1 MSTVRASRKIERAG
15 VNALRAL
22 LEEHEHIVQEIDGGN
37 DHGEDMIV
45 NFTRGG
51 KRTPY
56 WVAIQVKSGKK
67 YKRVN
72 GYAIPVEDHFDDWR
86 QSRIPILGVVYDMKK
101 RELFWVNLTDRLKS
115 VTESPGW
122 VQVGNCSP
130 LNSETIEEF
139 YTEVATY
146 AGDARM
152 RIRAATEEE
161 ALSEAVRA
169 RQGLDPLTAPNPL
182 FEGIADVA
190 LKYEE
195 RLKAIRR
202 NLVAALP
209 MMILIT
215 LMLWVWPYQIRFVE
229 GSSDMPAWLWV
240 SNLYLFMFIM
250 ALVMFF
256 EFRAGRFPIETGK
269 WLWLIAGNFFW
280 LPVIDSDGD
289 RGWWGTFWIIAG
301 VLVPSFG
308 LKLLIVSFVRFAMD
322 RIRKRRGVELA

>member
-56 WVAIQVKSGKK
+56 WIAIQVKSGKK

-86 QSRIPILGVVYDMKK
+86 QSRIPILGVVCDMKK

-122 VQVGNCSP
+122 VQIANSCP
-130 LNSETIEEF
+130 LNSGTIENF
-139 YTEVATY
+139 FTEVATY

-169 RQGLDPLTAPNPL
+169 RQGLDPSTAPNL
-182 FEGIADVA
+182 MFEGLADIA

-195 RLKAIRR
+195 RLRVIRR

-209 MMILIT
+209 MMILVII
-215 LMLWVWPYQIRFVE
+215 MLWAWPYQIRFVE
-229 GSSDMPAWLWV
+229 GSIFTPAWMWV
-240 SNLYLFMFIM
+240 SNLYLFMSIM
-250 ALVMFF
+250 AMVIFF
-256 EFRAGRFPIETGK
+256 ELRVGRFPIETGK

-280 LPVIDSDGD
+280 LPVMDPDGD
-289 RGWWGTFWIIAG
+289 SGWWGTFWIAAG
-301 VLVPSFG
+301 VFVPSFG
-308 LKLLIVSFVRFAMD
+308 LKLLFVTFIRFAMD
-322 RIRKRRGVELA
+322 RIKKRRALEMG

>member
-45 NFTRGG
+45 NFTRDG

-56 WVAIQVKSGKK
+56 WIAIQVKSGKK
-67 YKRVN
+67 YKRVK
-72 GYAIPVEDHFDDWR
+72 GYAIPVDDHFDDWR
-86 QSRIPILGVVYDMKK
+86 QSRIPILGVVYDLKK
-101 RELFWVNLTDRLKS
+101 RELFWVNLTERLRS

-122 VQVGNCSP
+122 VQVSNSRP
-130 LNSETIEEF
+130 LSVETIEEF
-139 YTEVATY
+139 YMEVASY

-169 RQGLDPLTAPNPL
+169 RQGLDPLNAPNPM
-182 FEGIADVA
+182 FEGIADLA
-190 LKYEE
+190 LRYEE
-195 RLKAIRR
+195 RIKSIRR
-202 NLVAALP
+202 NLLSALP
-209 MMILIT
+209 LMIIT
-215 LMLWVWPYQIRFVE
+215 ILMLICTPYLSRFVE
-229 GSSDMPAWLWV
+229 GSMGGSPWLWIC
-240 SNLYLFMFIM
+240 NLYLFMLVM

-256 EFRAGRFPIETGK
+256 EFRVGRFPVETGK
-269 WLWLIAGNFFW
+269 WLWIIAGNFFW

-289 RGWWGTFWIIAG
+289 QGWWGTFWIILG
-301 VLVPSFG
+301 IFVPSFG
-308 LKLLIVSFVRFAMD
+308 FKLLLISFVRLAID
-322 RIRKRRGVELA
+322 RVRARRGIEMA

>member
-22 LEEHEHIVQEIDGGN
+22 LEDHEHIVQEIDGGN

-45 NFTRGG
+45 NFTRDG

-56 WVAIQVKSGKK
+56 WIAIQVKSGKK

-72 GYAIPVEDHFDDWR
+72 GYAIPVDDHFDDWR

-101 RELFWVNLTDRLKS
+101 RELFWVNLTEQLKS
-115 VTESPGW
+115 VMESPGW
-122 VQVGNCSP
+122 VQVSNTCP

-139 YTEVATY
+139 YAEVATY
-146 AGDARM
+146 AGDERM
-152 RIRAATEEE
+152 RIRAATDEE

-169 RQGLDPLTAPNPL
+169 RQGLDPATAPNPL
-182 FEGIADVA
+182 FEGLADIA

-195 RLKAIRR
+195 RLKVIRR
-202 NLVAALP
+202 NLIAALP
-209 MMILIT
+209 MMILIL
-215 LMLWVWPYQIRFVE
+215 LMMVVWPYQIRFVE

-240 SNLYLFMFIM
+240 SNIYLFMFIM
-250 ALVMFF
+250 SMVMFF
-256 EFRAGRFPIETGK
+256 ELRVGRFPIETGK

-280 LPVIDSDGD
+280 LPVMDADGD
-289 RGWWGTFWIIAG
+289 HGWWGTFWITAG

-308 LKLLIVSFVRFAMD
+308 LKLLIVTFIRFAMD
-322 RIRKRRGVELA
+322 RVRKRRGLEIG